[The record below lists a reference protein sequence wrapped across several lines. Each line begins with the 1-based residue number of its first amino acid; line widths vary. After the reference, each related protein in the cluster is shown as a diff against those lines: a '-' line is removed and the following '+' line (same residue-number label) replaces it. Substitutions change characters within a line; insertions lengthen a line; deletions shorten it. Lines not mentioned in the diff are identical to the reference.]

1 VTAQSRTCRFLIPG
15 DWLSRT
21 GGYRYDRRIVSGLAD
36 LGWAV
41 HRIGLDAG
49 FPRPTTDA
57 LHHAEAAVKAIP
69 DGAITVVDGLAF
81 GAMPQIVQRHAQR
94 LAWVALVHHPLWLET
109 GLPAPVAE
117 RLRVSETE
125 SLRHARRVITTS
137 ESTAEAVAAMGVAAS
152 RIEVVVPGTDP
163 APLAAGRATGSATGS
178 APCLL
183 CIATLTP
190 RKGHRVLI
198 EALAGLRDVPWR
210 LRCLGS
216 LTMDADCAARVRE
229 AIAAAGLADRVSL
242 EGEADDAAMSA
253 AYAAADV
260 FVLPSFHEG
269 YGMVLAEALARGL
282 PIVATTAGAIPNTV
296 PADAGTLVPPGDAG
310 ALRNALANLLHP
322 AQGAANRTRLAIGAR
337 RARTLLPTWP
347 AVCRRFA
354 AALEGV

>member
-1 VTAQSRTCRFLIPG
+1 VTAHARTCRFLIPG
-15 DWLSRT
+15 DGLSRT
-21 GGYRYDRRIVSGLAD
+21 GGYRYDRRIVTGLAD

-49 FPRPTTDA
+49 FPLPTTDA
-57 LHHAEAAVKAIP
+57 LQHAEAAVQAIP
-69 DGAITVVDGLAF
+69 NGAITVADGLAF

-94 LAWVALVHHPLWLET
+94 LGWVALVHHPLCLET
-109 GLPAPVAE
+109 GLPAPTAE
-117 RLRVSETE
+117 RLRVSEAE

-137 ESTAEAVAAMGVAAS
+137 PSTAQAVAAMGVAAS
-152 RIEVVVPGTDP
+152 RIEVVLPGTDP
-163 APLAAGRATGSATGS
+163 APLVTGSAGS
-178 APCLL
+178 APGDPPCLL

-198 EALAGLRDVPWR
+198 EALAGLRAIPWR

-229 AIAAAGLADRVSL
+229 AIADAGLADRVRL
-242 EGEADDAAMSA
+242 EGEADDAALDA

-282 PIVATTAGAIPNTV
+282 PIVATNAGAIPNTV
-296 PADAGTLVPPGDAG
+296 PADAGVLVPPGDAQ
-310 ALRNALANLLHP
+310 ALRDALASLLDP
-322 AQGAANRTRLAIGAR
+322 TRGAANRARLAIGAR

-347 AVCRRFA
+347 AACERFA
-354 AALEGV
+354 AVLERV

>member
-1 VTAQSRTCRFLIPG
+1 VTAHARTCRFLIPG
-15 DWLSRT
+15 DGLSRT
-21 GGYRYDRRIVSGLAD
+21 GGYRYDRRIVTGLAD

-41 HRIGLDAG
+41 HRIGLDAR
-49 FPRPTTDA
+49 FPLPTAAA

-69 DGAITVVDGLAF
+69 DGAITVADGLAF

-137 ESTAEAVAAMGVAAS
+137 ASTAEAVAAMGVAAS

-163 APLAAGRATGSATGS
+163 APLAAGGVAGDP
-178 APCLL
+178 PCLL

-198 EALAGLRDVPWR
+198 EALAGLRGVPWR

-310 ALRNALANLLHP
+310 ALRDALARLLDP
-322 AQGAANRTRLAIGAR
+322 AQGTANRTRLAIGAR

-347 AVCRRFA
+347 AVCERFA